1 MCVDPFFS
9 SFDQIWPLCI
19 PPRKLGPSGDFVINT
34 HCCLSLNRYIF
45 RTFIYNELIWA
56 WTILFV
62 SLSWKVT
69 WSPSLEGQVRVLH
82 MLMIENKIS
91 IAISKKLITLNF
103 GLSMAMNCWLPK
115 LFVSKSNR
123 CIWTSNYVKMT
134 LKTNGTQLFSINLER
149 KQSVPDFHWNH
160 R

>member
-1 MCVDPFFS
+1 M
-9 SFDQIWPLCI
+9 
-19 PPRKLGPSGDFVINT
+19 
-34 HCCLSLNRYIF
+34 
-45 RTFIYNELIWA
+45 
-56 WTILFV
+56 
-62 SLSWKVT
+62 T

-134 LKTNGTQLFSINLER
+134 LKTNGTQPFSINLER
-149 KQSVPDFHWNH
+149 KQSVPDFHWYH
-160 R
+160 RQLCTENKIYRRKSIKPIHRFILYNLNKKYDFLDDYVIQFVDYFGTHAQLA